1 MMKLLEN
8 IVLVQ
13 FFLYGAKDLETGLN
27 TAFLGPNGTGKS
39 AILDALQVV
48 MMAADSSRTHF
59 NAAGEGKKRA
69 RSLRDYCL
77 GSHVPGGSSY
87 ARTSSNTYVDLVFRD
102 TKTGIPFSAGVS
114 LSARLED
121 PQAEVLGLYILPG
134 VALTANHHL
143 QTEGLRETVMPW
155 REFRQVAADLCRLEA
170 QSTPLITQNKEDFV
184 RHLLI
189 DHLAGPGDKPNA
201 KSLRAAFA
209 RSLKLGEE
217 IVDLSETLRQHLIE
231 PMPTGVKAFRDRLDD
246 VRKLRDLIRQLQERI
261 ERATSTIDKYE
272 MLKRERASEVNLAVL
287 RHTYGIERLGT
298 TLDSAEVEI
307 EKLAEDIDLGNLEQA
322 RAKTEVLNAASAR
335 DLVIAELNRNPDFL
349 NQAAHAQN
357 LSSLEAAL
365 KAKHTEIQ
373 SLLNAMLAALVDAAR
388 IPNVEVHIDSFK
400 RTHQQVQALHHLHGE
415 GQTPSAVAMQTALR
429 SLSQVYEVVRIA
441 LAEAEQ
447 EQTQAAARHRDARTA
462 AERANR
468 GLTPLRDDTIR
479 LIGVLANAGV
489 DVTPVCDLVS
499 VSDPS
504 WQPAIESWLGRH
516 IEALLVPAAQE
527 LDAIQIYRSKAA
539 SGIYGVKL
547 ALPSRV
553 REWRAAGDE
562 QYAARLIQGPNLDAV
577 RYLQGEL
584 GRTALVETNEQ
595 LRAGTKVISKEG
607 MASSGGGIERRRLPG
622 VNELRIGRTDGRA
635 LRQRSEHNAQTA
647 EELLRTTNETVRLLG
662 VAQRKLAPF
671 ANADALQHAIE
682 HLLTE
687 LSKTTNAAA
696 MQKSALE
703 STLTDSLAKLRE
715 KKEVADSRQSDAQE
729 LEKKWVAQLA
739 RLNEQLKTKRSQVGT
754 LQQMLDAESLLER
767 QTRQNTLYGASEVER
782 FRTRFDNRHAEN
794 WAAKLSD
801 LEETLRSASKAAANA
816 DRDAW
821 ALFASYVVDY
831 DLQNHDVSGDNWL
844 RALEFIL
851 SERHRLE
858 ELELVEQQAKAEEA
872 YEAAVKVFRTDV
884 AQTLLAGF
892 DRIEEQID
900 GLTAVLRSAP
910 AFTNDE
916 RYEFKHNVVDEHRS
930 LYDFLLRIRAQGVA
944 EDDLFGGP
952 GETPE
957 EFRMLVD
964 GDTSSALLD
973 ETSPLYDH
981 RRFFSYDIQVFQSN
995 TSVGWLSKRFGS
1007 ASGGEHRTPL
1017 YLIFG
1022 AALAAAYGKSKG
1034 STAGGGIMLLDEAFD
1049 KMDPQNIRAA
1059 VQYLNALGLQ
1069 LIMAGPESDQ
1079 GKLSSF
1085 LSIYY
1090 DMARFG
1096 SKNVQLT
1103 KNVVFDGA
1111 RELLQSD
1118 NFYVH
1123 PNLLQREI
1131 DRLNEAENA
1140 PS

>member
-1 MMKLLEN
+1 MKLLEN

-48 MMAADSSRTHF
+48 MMAADSNRTHF

-114 LSARLED
+114 LSARVED
-121 PQAEVLGLYILPG
+121 PQAEVQGLYILPG
-134 VALTANHHL
+134 VALTAKHHL

-246 VRKLRDLIRQLQERI
+246 VRKLRDLIRQLKARI

-298 TLDSAEVEI
+298 TLDSADAEI

-357 LSSLEAAL
+357 LSSLEAAIT
-365 KAKHTEIQ
+365 AKQTEMQ
-373 SLLNAMLAALVDAAR
+373 TLLNAMLAALVDSAH
-388 IPNVEVHIDSFK
+388 IPSVEAHIDSFK
-400 RTHQQVQALHHLHGE
+400 RTHQQVQALQHLHGE
-415 GQTPSAVAMQTALR
+415 GQTPSAVAIHTALR
-429 SLSQVYEVVRIA
+429 SLSQVHEIVRIA

-447 EQTQAAARHRDARTA
+447 EQTQAAARHRDVRTA

-479 LIGVLANAGV
+479 LIGVLANAGIE
-489 DVTPVCDLVS
+489 VTPVCDLVS

-516 IEALLVPAAQE
+516 VEALLVPAAQE

-562 QYAARLIQGPNLDAV
+562 QYAARLIQGQNLDAV

-595 LRAGTKVISKEG
+595 LRVGTKVISKEG
-607 MASSGGGIERRRLPG
+607 MTSSGGCIERRRLPG
-622 VNELRIGRTDGRA
+622 VDELRIGRTDGRA
-635 LRQRSEHNAQTA
+635 MRQRSEHNAQTA
-647 EELLRTTNETVRLLG
+647 EELMRTTTETVRLLR

-671 ANADALQHAIE
+671 ANAEALQQTIE
-682 HLLTE
+682 HQLTE

-696 MQKSALE
+696 IQKSALE
-703 STLTDSLAKLRE
+703 STLTDSLAELKE
-715 KKEVADSRQSDAQE
+715 KKEVADNRQSDAQD

-739 RLNEQLKTKRSQVGT
+739 RLNEQLKTKRSQVET
-754 LQQMLDAESLLER
+754 LQQTLESESLLER
-767 QTRQNTLYGASEVER
+767 QTRQNILYGANEVER
-782 FRTRFDNRHAEN
+782 FRTRFDTRHAEN
-794 WAAKLSD
+794 WAGKLSD
-801 LEETLRSASKAAANA
+801 LEETLRSANKAAANA

-844 RALEFIL
+844 RALEFIFA
-851 SERHRLE
+851 ERHRLE

-872 YEAAVKVFRTDV
+872 YEAAVRVFRTDV

-930 LYDFLLRIRAQGVA
+930 LYDFLLRIRAQGGA

-1049 KMDPQNIRAA
+1049 KMDSQNIRAA

-1103 KNVVFDGA
+1103 KNVVYDGA

-1118 NFYVH
+1118 NFYLH